1 MIGMSGR
8 LRLVVGLD
16 GLGRCALREQ
26 FDSQLH
32 RVLQLIPGRAPQEG
46 LVYLL
51 NPTGGIVQGDDLEAD
66 IRVEAGAHAI
76 VTSPSAT
83 RIYGMDRGE
92 AFSRTR
98 LRVGTGAVLE
108 YLPEPL
114 IPYAGARFVEDLEL
128 EAEPGAR
135 ALAWEILSPGRR
147 ARGESLAYERLEFRL
162 KVREGGQTV
171 LRERSVIVPAAGLGG
186 PVVLSRFTHYGILIT
201 IGGDPAEVERAA
213 RSAMGTAFGGATRLR
228 GSAVV
233 VKILAD
239 ELRDITALFD
249 RLRGAVIPI
258 LAGREA
264 TSLRRT

>member
-16 GLGRCALREQ
+16 SLGRCALREQ
-26 FDSQLH
+26 FNSQLH
-32 RVLQLIPGRAPQEG
+32 RVLHLIPGGAPEEG

-51 NPTGGIVQGDDLEAD
+51 NPTGGIVQGDDLEAE
-66 IRVEAGAHAI
+66 IRVEGGAHAI

-92 AFSRTR
+92 AASRTR
-98 LRVGTGAVLE
+98 LRVGPGSVLE

-114 IPYAGARFVEDLEL
+114 IPYAGARFLEDLDL

-135 ALAWEILSPGRR
+135 ALAWEILSPGRL
-147 ARGESLAYERLEFRL
+147 ARGESLAYDRLEFRL
-162 KVREGGQTV
+162 QVKEGVRTV
-171 LRERSVIVPAAGLGG
+171 LRERSVIVPAGGLGN

-201 IGGDPAEVERAA
+201 IGGDPGEVERAA
-213 RSAMGTAFGGATRLR
+213 RSAVGTAFAGATRLR

-239 ELRDITALFD
+239 ELREITALFD
-249 RLRGAVIPI
+249 RLRGAVIPV
-258 LAGREA
+258 LAGRRA
-264 TSLRRT
+264 TPLRRT